1 MAKSSTSTT
10 PWVTR
15 VSVVVHV
22 SWTSHL
28 VPRTVAAEYWPLV
41 LKRPLPSPHSL
52 RVLGFLAAADAE
64 DFLAFGQPVSFS
76 VSVSV
81 VRPPAWVILNSPS

>member
-1 MAKSSTSTT
+1 M
-10 PWVTR
+10 
-15 VSVVVHV
+15 
-22 SWTSHL
+22 
-28 VPRTVAAEYWPLV
+28 PRTVAAEYWPLV

-81 VRPPAWVILNSPS
+81 GQPAGLGDLEQAVVEAGDLALGGR